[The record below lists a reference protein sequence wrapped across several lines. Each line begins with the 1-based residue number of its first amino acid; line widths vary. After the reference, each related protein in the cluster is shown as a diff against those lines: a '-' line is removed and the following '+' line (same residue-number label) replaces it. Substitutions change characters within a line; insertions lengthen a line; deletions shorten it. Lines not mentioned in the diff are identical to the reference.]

1 VTTFPLAGIGFL
13 ADERI
18 ETVFLSMSVL
28 LAGASL
34 TWGFRIHRQQG
45 VLFTLGSAA
54 ILILTGRFFLAG
66 LYEIVLVAT
75 GVGLLAAGHLLNLR
89 LCRTCLLCQEINSMS
104 HAHTVLRTSELALGY
119 GDRTVLA
126 GVNLEVRA
134 GEFWFFL
141 GQNGGGKTTLLK
153 AILGLISPRAGHLWL
168 HPQLG
173 SRTATGFVPQHCA
186 LNPTL
191 PTTVREFVLL
201 GLVGVQVTRAERAER
216 LRWALEKMGLAGMA
230 EHDYWSLSGGQRQRA
245 LVARALVRRP
255 TLLVLDEPT
264 SNLDLSTEDAL
275 LRLLVALNTEQQQ
288 TLLFVTH
295 NVAIAARYATHVALL
310 HAGKVWVGPRQ
321 LILTPDNLARIY
333 GIERETPLDPFA
345 LPTSAS
351 LIKPAVETQS
361 A

>member
-1 VTTFPLAGIGFL
+1 
-13 ADERI
+13 
-18 ETVFLSMSVL
+18 M
-28 LAGASL
+28 
-34 TWGFRIHRQQG
+34 
-45 VLFTLGSAA
+45 
-54 ILILTGRFFLAG
+54 ILTGRFFLAG
-66 LYEIVLVAT
+66 LYEIVLVPT
-75 GVGLLAAGHLLNLR
+75 GAGLLAAGHLLNLH
-89 LCRTCLLCQEINSMS
+89 LCRTCLLCRETNSMS
-104 HAHTVLRTSELALGY
+104 QAHTVLKTSGLALGY
-119 GDRTVLA
+119 GNHIVLA
-126 GVNLEVRA
+126 EINLEVHV

-153 AILGLISPRAGHLWL
+153 AVLGLIAPRAGQLWL

-201 GLVGVQVTRAERAER
+201 GLVGVRVNRAERAER
-216 LRWALEKMGLAGMA
+216 LSWALDKMGLAGMA

-275 LRLLVALNTEQQQ
+275 LRLLAALNVEQQQ

-310 HAGKVWVGPRQ
+310 HAGKVWTGPRQ
-321 LILTPDNLARIY
+321 LVLTPDNLAQIY
-333 GIERETPLDPFA
+333 GIERATPLDPFA
-345 LPTSAS
+345 SPTSPS
-351 LIKPAVETQS
+351 LTKTAIEM
-361 A
+361 